1 MSRLPFSLFCRLAL
15 RQLLRDA
22 RAGEVR
28 VLFFALLVAVAASTA
43 IGYFGARLN
52 GAMQLRASEF
62 LGADLVLQG
71 GSPARDKQISAG
83 KAAGLQHAHVVE
95 FTSVVG
101 GDSGI
106 QLSSIKAADAAYPLR
121 GQLRSAA
128 TPYAEETPGGGPAP
142 GEAWVEARLL
152 AALGLSI
159 GDSIDVGMKTLRM
172 SRVLTYEPDRA
183 NNFYSLT
190 PRVLMNIAD
199 LQSTGVIQPGSRVS
213 YRDLWRG
220 TPEALAQY
228 RGEVKKTL
236 AANQRLLDTRDG
248 NQQVGGALGKAERYL
263 NMASLVAV
271 LLAGVAVALSASRY
285 AARRLDASALL
296 RCLGLS
302 RHQALGMYC
311 LQLTA
316 LGLIAATTG
325 ALLGWLAQLGLFRLL
340 QGLMP
345 SEVPAG
351 GMTPA
356 LAGIGTGL
364 VALAGF
370 ALPPLAALGRVP
382 PLRVLRRDLLPVPP
396 SIWLVY
402 GAALFAL
409 GLIMWRLSLD
419 LLLTSALL
427 AGGVFAALLL
437 GGLLLLGLRSL
448 RRVLASAPLAWRL
461 GLGQLL
467 RHPLAAAGQTLAF
480 GLILLAMALVALLR
494 GELLDTWQA
503 QLPNDAPNHFALN
516 ILPDERDPFAQ
527 RLQAINASS
536 APLYPVIPGRLTHI
550 NGQPVRQLVSKES
563 TAERAVQRDLSL
575 TWAAELPPG
584 NTLSAGHWWQASPA
598 ADELPGVS
606 VEAQLADSLKLKLGD
621 LLDFDIGGQQRQAR
635 VTSLR
640 AVHWDSF
647 QPNFYMIFQPGT
659 LQGLPA
665 TYLTSF
671 YLAPGHD
678 QEVVALS
685 RAFPAV
691 TILQVDAL
699 LAQLRS
705 ILAQVTWAVEYVL
718 LFVLAAGLAV
728 LFAGLQATLDE
739 RIRQG
744 ALLRALGAAR
754 PLLVKARRIEFGL
767 LGAVS
772 GLLAA
777 LGCELITWVLY
788 RYAFDLAW
796 GPHPWLLVVPVVGA
810 VVVGGAGVVGTRRA
824 LNASPLVV
832 LREG

>member
-1 MSRLPFSLFCRLAL
+1 MTRLSFPRLCALAL

-22 RAGEVR
+22 RASEVR

-71 GSPARDKQISAG
+71 SAPASEQQVASG
-83 KAAGLQHAHVVE
+83 AALNLRHARVVE

-101 GDSGI
+101 GDKGI
-106 QLSSIKAADAAYPLR
+106 QLSSIKAADPAYPLR
-121 GQLRSAA
+121 GQLRSAPA
-128 TPYAEETPGGGPAP
+128 PYGVETPGGGPAA
-142 GEAWVEARLL
+142 GEAWVEPRLL
-152 AALGLSI
+152 VALDLSI

-172 SRVLTYEPDRA
+172 TRVLTYEPDRA

-190 PRVLMNIAD
+190 PRVLMNLAD
-199 LQSTGVIQPGSRVS
+199 LDATGVIQPGSRVS

-220 TPEALAQY
+220 EPEALAQY
-228 RGEVKKTL
+228 RQGVETSL

-248 NQQVGGALGKAERYL
+248 NRQIGGALGKAERYL

-302 RHQALGMYC
+302 RHQALGLYC
-311 LQLTA
+311 LQLAMLGVVAA
-316 LGLIAATTG
+316 LAG

-340 QGLMP
+340 EGLLP
-345 SEVPAG
+345 SQVPPG
-351 GMTPA
+351 GLTPA

-382 PLRVLRRDLLPVPP
+382 PLRVLRRDLLPIPP
-396 SIWLVY
+396 SSWLVY
-402 GAALFAL
+402 GAALLAL

-419 LLLTSALL
+419 LLLTFALL
-427 AGGVFAALLL
+427 GGGLIAALVL

-448 RRVLASAPLAWRL
+448 RQLLAGAPLAWRL

-467 RHPLAAAGQTLAF
+467 RHPLAAAGQALAF
-480 GLILLAMALVALLR
+480 GLILLAMGLVALLR
-494 GELLDTWQA
+494 AELLDNWQA
-503 QLPNDAPNHFALN
+503 QLPQDAPNHFALN
-516 ILPDERDPFAQ
+516 ILPDDRQPFAE
-527 RLQAINASS
+527 RLAQINATS

-550 NGQPVRQLVSKES
+550 NDEPVRQLVSKES
-563 TAERAVQRDLSL
+563 TGERAVQRDLSL
-575 TWAAELPPG
+575 TWSAELPQG
-584 NTLSAGHWWQASPA
+584 NALSAGSWWQQVPA
-598 ADELPGVS
+598 DDAIPGVS
-606 VEAQLADSLKLKLGD
+606 VEAELAQSLKLQLGD
-621 LLDFDIGGQQRQAR
+621 LLTFDIGGQQRQAR
-635 VTSLR
+635 VSSLR
-640 AVHWDSF
+640 TVHWDSF

-659 LQGLPA
+659 LQGLPT

-671 YLAPGHD
+671 YLEPGHD

-705 ILAQVTWAVEYVL
+705 ILAQVTLAVEYVL

-777 LGCELITWVLY
+777 LGCELITWALY
-788 RYAFDLAW
+788 RYAFDLHWA
-796 GPHPWLLVVPVVGA
+796 PHPWLLVLPLAGA
-810 VVVGGAGVVGTRRA
+810 VLVGGAGVLGTRRA
-824 LNASPLVV
+824 LNASPLAV
-832 LREG
+832 LRES

>member
-1 MSRLPFSLFCRLAL
+1 MTRLPFPRLCALAL

-22 RAGEVR
+22 RASEVR

-71 GSPARDKQISAG
+71 SAPPTEQQIASGAALGLSHAR
-83 KAAGLQHAHVVE
+83 VVE

-106 QLSSIKAADAAYPLR
+106 QLSSIKAADPAYPLR
-121 GQLRSAA
+121 GQLRSAPE
-128 TPYAEETPGGGPAP
+128 PYAQEIVGGGPAP
-142 GEAWVEARLL
+142 GEAWVEPRLL
-152 AALGLSI
+152 AALGLAI
-159 GDSIDVGMKTLRM
+159 GDSIDVGMTTLRM

-190 PRVLMNIAD
+190 PRVLMNIVD
-199 LQSTGVIQPGSRVS
+199 LDATGVIQPGSRVS

-220 TPEALAQY
+220 DAEPLARY
-228 RGEVKKTL
+228 RQTTENSLT
-236 AANQRLLDTRDG
+236 ASQRLLDTRDG
-248 NQQVGGALGKAERYL
+248 NRQIGGALGKAERYL

-302 RHQALGMYC
+302 RYQALGLYC
-311 LQLTA
+311 LQLAMLGVVAA
-316 LGLIAATTG
+316 LAG
-325 ALLGWLAQLGLFRLL
+325 ALLGWLAQLGLFHLL
-340 QGLMP
+340 AGLLP
-345 SEVPAG
+345 SQVPPG
-351 GMTPA
+351 GLAPA

-382 PLRVLRRDLLPVPP
+382 PLRVLRRDLLPIPP
-396 SIWLVY
+396 SSWLVY

-419 LLLTSALL
+419 LLLTFALL
-427 AGGVFAALLL
+427 GGGLIAALLL

-448 RRVLASAPLAWRL
+448 RRLLAGAPLPWRL

-480 GLILLAMALVALLR
+480 GLILLAMGLVALLR
-494 GELLDTWQA
+494 AELLDTWQA
-503 QLPNDAPNHFALN
+503 QLPKDAPNHFALN
-516 ILPDERDPFAQ
+516 ILADDRQPFAE
-527 RLQAINASS
+527 RLAQINATS

-550 NGQPVRQLVSKES
+550 NDQPVRQLVSKES
-563 TAERAVQRDLSL
+563 TGERAIQRDLSL
-575 TWAAELPPG
+575 TWAADLPQG
-584 NTLSAGHWWQASPA
+584 NALSAGTWWQQAPSG
-598 ADELPGVS
+598 DQVPGVS
-606 VEAQLADSLKLKLGD
+606 VEAELAQSLKLQLGD
-621 LLDFDIGGQQRQAR
+621 LLTFDIGGLQRQAR
-635 VTSLR
+635 VSSLR
-640 AVHWDSF
+640 TVHWDSF

-659 LQGLPA
+659 LQGLPT

-705 ILAQVTWAVEYVL
+705 ILAQVTLAVEYVL

-767 LGAVS
+767 LGAAS

-777 LGCELITWVLY
+777 LGCELITWALY
-788 RYAFDLAW
+788 RYAFDLHWA
-796 GPHPWLLVVPVVGA
+796 PHPWLLLLPLSGA
-810 VVVGGAGVVGTRRA
+810 ILVGGAGVIGTRRA
-824 LNASPLVV
+824 LNASPLAV
-832 LREG
+832 LRES

>member
-1 MSRLPFSLFCRLAL
+1 MTRLSFPRLCVLAL

-22 RAGEVR
+22 RASEVR

-71 GSPARDKQISAG
+71 SAPPAAQQIANG
-83 KAAGLQHAHVVE
+83 TALGLQHARVVE

-106 QLSSIKAADAAYPLR
+106 QLSSIKAADPAYPLR

-128 TPYAEETPGGGPAP
+128 VPYAEEAPGGGPAP
-142 GEAWVEARLL
+142 GEAWVEPRLL
-152 AALGLSI
+152 AALGLAI
-159 GDSIDVGMKTLRM
+159 GDNIDVGMKTLRM

-183 NNFYSLT
+183 GNFYSLT
-190 PRVLMNIAD
+190 PRVLMNLAD
-199 LQSTGVIQPGSRVS
+199 LDATGVIQPGSRVS

-220 TPEALAQY
+220 DIDTLQKY
-228 RGEVKKTL
+228 RQTAEKSL

-248 NQQVGGALGKAERYL
+248 NRQIGGALGKAERYL

-302 RHQALGMYC
+302 RHQALGLYS
-311 LQLTA
+311 LQLA
-316 LGLIAATTG
+316 MLGVAAAVIG
-325 ALLGWLAQLGLFRLL
+325 ALLGWIAQLGLFRLL
-340 QGLMP
+340 EGLLP
-345 SEVPAG
+345 SQVPPG
-351 GMTPA
+351 GLTPA

-382 PLRVLRRDLLPVPP
+382 PLRVLRRDLLPLPP
-396 SIWLVY
+396 SSWLVY

-419 LLLTSALL
+419 LLLTFALL
-427 AGGVFAALLL
+427 GGGLIAALLL

-448 RRVLASAPLAWRL
+448 RRLLAGAPLAWRL

-467 RHPLAAAGQTLAF
+467 RHPLAAAGQALAF
-480 GLILLAMALVALLR
+480 GLILLAMGLVALLR
-494 GELLDTWQA
+494 AELLDTWQA
-503 QLPNDAPNHFALN
+503 QLPKDAPNHFALN
-516 ILPDERDPFAQ
+516 ILPDERQPFAE
-527 RLQAINASS
+527 RLAQINATA

-550 NGQPVRQLVSKES
+550 NEQPVRQLVSKDS
-563 TAERAVQRDLSL
+563 TGERAIQRDLSL
-575 TWAAELPPG
+575 TWAAELPQG
-584 NTLSAGHWWQASPA
+584 NALSAGQWWQQAPAS
-598 ADELPGVS
+598 DDVPGVS
-606 VEAQLADSLKLKLGD
+606 VEAELAQSLHLQLGD
-621 LLDFDIGGQQRQAR
+621 LLTFDIGGQQRQAR
-635 VTSLR
+635 VSSLR
-640 AVHWDSF
+640 SVHWDSF

-659 LQGLPA
+659 LQGLPT

-678 QEVVALS
+678 QEIVALS

-691 TILQVDAL
+691 TVLQVDAL

-705 ILAQVTWAVEYVL
+705 ILAQVTLAVEYVL

-754 PLLVKARRIEFGL
+754 QLLVKARRIEFGL
-767 LGAVS
+767 LGAAS
-772 GLLAA
+772 GVLAA
-777 LGCELITWVLY
+777 LGCELITWALY
-788 RYAFDLAW
+788 RYAFDLHWA
-796 GPHPWLLVVPVVGA
+796 PHPWLLALPLAGA
-810 VVVGGAGVVGTRRA
+810 VLVGGAGVIGTRRA
-824 LNASPLVV
+824 LNASPLAV